1 MSTPSIAHYR
11 EAFNLALGVGPQ
23 NPFSVSSLDVS
34 NDDFLKLGGAKGD
47 RWEWKHG
54 GHIYAFRIVRARGT
68 IASAGIAL
76 KRYIGAAGR
85 TGTMASSTKA
95 VSVTADTFAENEV
108 VDGLM
113 ITTGGTGPNQMRRIK
128 ENTTEAGAST
138 VTVAERDNT
147 HNAYEAIGSPEAWTT
162 LPDATTTYSIY
173 CGWEVVPT
181 SGVGDVVI
189 GVSLAAVTSGNWT
202 IIIEGGPCQALVV
215 GSTDAT
221 TAGGWV
227 VPSATAGTL
236 KGPTAAGITAVE
248 AAGVCGQAIQVQ
260 AGAAALTAIILSRR
274 HIV

>member
-1 MSTPSIAHYR
+1 MSTPSIAIYR

-34 NDDFLKLGGAKGD
+34 NDDFLKLGGKKGQ
-47 RWEWKHG
+47 RWEWEHG
-54 GHIYAFRIVRARGT
+54 GHTYAFRIVRARGT

-85 TGTMASSTKA
+85 TGTFSASTKA
-95 VSVTADTFAENEV
+95 VSTTADTFTENEIN
-108 VDGLM
+108 DALI
-113 ITTGGTGPNQMRRIK
+113 ITTGGTGPNQVRRIK
-128 ENTTEAGAST
+128 EHDASANAT
-138 VTVAERDNT
+138 VTISERDYT

-221 TAGGWV
+221 TAGGHV

-274 HIV
+274 HVV